1 MPLIQ
6 LSWNVEMEKGRRA
19 MWTLIFIVLMETEVV
34 ATNVGTYNT
43 MYECFAEREQL
54 AVTAGGE
61 GYGYFPL
68 DMQGICI
75 QREGKE

>member
-1 MPLIQ
+1 
-6 LSWNVEMEKGRRA
+6 
-19 MWTLIFIVLMETEVV
+19 MWTLVFIILMENEVV

-43 MYECFAEREQL
+43 MYECFANREQL
-54 AVTAGGE
+54 AITAGGE
-61 GYGYFPL
+61 KGYYPL

>member
-1 MPLIQ
+1 
-6 LSWNVEMEKGRRA
+6 
-19 MWTLIFIVLMETEVV
+19 METEVV

>member
-1 MPLIQ
+1 
-6 LSWNVEMEKGRRA
+6 MEKGRRA
-19 MWTLIFIVLMETEVV
+19 MWTLIFIVLMENEVV

-43 MYECFAEREQL
+43 MYECFANREQL

-61 GYGYFPL
+61 SNGYFPL

-75 QREGKE
+75 QREVGE

>member
-1 MPLIQ
+1 
-6 LSWNVEMEKGRRA
+6 MEN
-19 MWTLIFIVLMETEVV
+19 EVV

-43 MYECFAEREQL
+43 MYECFADREQL

-61 GYGYFPL
+61 GNGYFPL

-75 QREGKE
+75 QREVGE